1 MPAPTVHLV
10 SIAAP
15 FRMGMADMKR
25 PPSALL
31 YVGGFL
37 KQHGFQVRVHH
48 IGEAQIEAAAADI
61 LSDANVLFVGFSII
75 TGVPVSSSHE
85 ASRIIKEKNPSI
97 PVVWGGIH
105 PSIMPEKCLQDSP
118 VDYVV
123 IGEGEHT
130 VLELANFLLHGG
142 TEDPRRINGLGFRSA
157 AGIVITPPRDFE
169 RDLDRFRQDWSLV
182 DINNYVRDD
191 KSFYF
196 ITSRGC
202 PHNCGFCYNQQ
213 FNRRRWRAH
222 SPEFVLRELRAI
234 QQATCIR
241 QVIFDDDNFFTD
253 PRRGLEIIR
262 RLKEIGIGCQWVE
275 IRCDYISEPLVREL
289 AAAGVEKLF
298 IGWESGSPVTLA
310 RISKGIDRE
319 CIEGSFRIIGQRPSL
334 QVDASAIIGFPW
346 EKRKDVRQT
355 IRLALKLFRLMPF
368 RIQFNLGTYVPYPG
382 SPILHETLPWR
393 FSFPEAPDGWRGY
406 DILNGQMTFPWAGS
420 RRIRSY
426 QRIDQYAK
434 LLYMP
439 PHSSRKRYILVILAY
454 LRLRLGVYA
463 LPFELW
469 RENRLAK
476 RACNAAG

>member
-1 MPAPTVHLV
+1 VPEPTIHLV

-37 KQHGFQVRVHH
+37 KQHGFHVRVHH
-48 IGEAQIEAAAADI
+48 IQESQIPEVTAGI
-61 LSDANVLFVGFSII
+61 LNDAHVLLVGFSVI
-75 TGVPVSSSHE
+75 TGVPVASSHE
-85 ASRIIKEKNPSI
+85 ASRIIKAQRREI
-97 PVVWGGIH
+97 PVIWGGIH
-105 PSIMPEKCLQDSP
+105 PSIMPEKCLEDSP

-123 IGEGEHT
+123 IGEGENT
-130 VLELANFLLHGG
+130 MLELANYLLHGG
-142 TEDPRRINGLGFRSA
+142 QGDPSRIQGLGFRST

-169 RDLDRFRQDWSLV
+169 PDIDRFRQDWSLV
-182 DINNYVRDD
+182 DMRNYIRADR
-191 KSFYF
+191 SFYF

-213 FNRRRWRAH
+213 FNKRRWRAH
-222 SPEFVLRELRAI
+222 SPEFVLRELGAI
-234 QQATCIR
+234 QQATGIR

-253 PRRGLEIIR
+253 PKRGLEIIR
-262 RLKEIGIGCQWVE
+262 RLQDIGIRCQWVE
-275 IRCDYISEPLVREL
+275 VRCDYISESLVREL

-298 IGWESGSPVTLA
+298 IGWESGSPETLE

-319 CIEGSFRIIGQRPSL
+319 CIKESFRIIGRHKSI

-346 EKRKDVRQT
+346 EKRKNIRQT
-355 IRLALKLFRLMPF
+355 VRLALKLFRSMPF

-382 SPILHETLPWR
+382 SPILSETLPWR
-393 FSFPEAPDGWRGY
+393 FSFPAAPDGWRGY
-406 DILNGQMTFPWAGS
+406 DILNGRMTFPWADS
-420 RRIRSY
+420 LRIRTY

-439 PHSSRKRYILVILAY
+439 RHSSRKRYILVILAY
-454 LRLRLGVYA
+454 LRLRLGIYV

-469 RENRLAK
+469 RENRLAM
-476 RACNAAG
+476 RAAKEAC

>member
-37 KQHGFQVRVHH
+37 KQHGFHVRVHH
-48 IGEAQIEAAAADI
+48 VAEAQIEAVTASI
-61 LSDANVLFVGFSII
+61 LHDSDVLFVGFSII

-85 ASRIIKEKNPSI
+85 ASRIIKEKNPKI

-105 PSIMPEKCLQDSP
+105 PSIMPEQCLQDSP

-123 IGEGEHT
+123 IGEGENT

-142 TEDPRRINGLGFRSA
+142 TGDPRRIHGLGFRSA
-157 AGIVITPPRDFE
+157 EGIVITPPRDFE
-169 RDLDRFRQDWSLV
+169 RDIDRFRQDWSLV
-182 DINNYVRDD
+182 DIKKYVRADN
-191 KSFYF
+191 SFYF

-213 FNRRRWRAH
+213 FNKRRWRAH
-222 SPEFVLRELRAI
+222 SAEFVLRELSAI
-234 QQATCIR
+234 QQATGIR

-275 IRCDYISEPLVREL
+275 IRCDYINENLMREL
-289 AAAGVEKLF
+289 ANAGVDKLF
-298 IGWESGSPVTLA
+298 LGWESGSAETLA
-310 RISKGIDRE
+310 RISKGIDRK
-319 CIEGSFRIIGQRPSL
+319 CIEGAFRIIGKYPSIKI
-334 QVDASAIIGFPW
+334 DASAIIGFPW
-346 EKRKDVRQT
+346 ETRKDIRQT
-355 IRLALKLFRLMPF
+355 VRLALKLFRLIPF

-382 SPILHETLPWR
+382 SPILQETLPWR
-393 FSFPEAPDGWRGY
+393 FSFPSSPDGWRRY
-406 DILNGQMTFPWAGS
+406 DILSGQMTLPWASS
-420 RRIRSY
+420 RQMRNY
-426 QRIDQYAK
+426 YRIDQYAK

-439 PHSSRKRYILVILAY
+439 SHSSRKRYILVFLAY
-454 LRLRLGVYA
+454 LRLRLGIYI

-469 RENRLAK
+469 REKRLAL
-476 RACNAAG
+476 RACKAAC